1 MKLDPTTV
9 KVIIACVILT
19 IIFSLIMRHI
29 MEKNGVYDP
38 PPEPRGRIERSIKGE
53 DIKK

>member
-1 MKLDPTTV
+1 MKLDPGTI
-9 KVIIACVILT
+9 KVIVACFILT

-38 PPEPRGRIERSIKGE
+38 LPNPPDSLEKTVSQDESKE
-53 DIKK
+53 